1 RARGNDGF
9 GWSSSRQP
17 DGAYALRVI
26 PDGPAAAL
34 LRTGDV
40 VVAMNGDRRIGRMS
54 PSAYRQ
60 FVEGDAEYSLTVRR
74 DGQEVTV
81 RLRPAVPRDPVKRRF
96 MFSIWFGATVWC
108 VVATLIGLLR
118 PDAPAARAA
127 YAAGITMGLYF
138 FGEVLF
144 GIVLM

>member
-1 RARGNDGF
+1 MPGTPPASARFRTLVLGLAIYSALACAITFTLVIREGSRARGNDGF

-40 VVAMNGDRRIGRMS
+40 VVAMDGDRRVGRMS

-108 VVATLIGLLR
+108 VV
-118 PDAPAARAA
+118 
-127 YAAGITMGLYF
+127 
-138 FGEVLF
+138 
-144 GIVLM
+144 